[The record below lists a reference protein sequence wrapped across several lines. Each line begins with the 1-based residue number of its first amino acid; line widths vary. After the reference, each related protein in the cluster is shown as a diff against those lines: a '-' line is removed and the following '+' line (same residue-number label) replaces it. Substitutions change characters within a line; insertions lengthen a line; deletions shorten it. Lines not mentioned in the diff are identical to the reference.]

1 MWNMLYMPNWD
12 ADGMYGWTIS
22 LYDCK
27 THRRISNKMYRYK
40 WCCHLTSVAELFR
53 WVNMSEQFKISKQ
66 ISWIISEKTMDI
78 SIHHLRYLDWRY
90 RWCVGLCKGY
100 VRECKAVTL
109 SIVLLFL
116 EASSWH
122 AAICTS
128 WSTGP
133 KLGGSSGLDA
143 ARFALAGSCSRIL
156 HESDIFH
163 TWFALARVFAQ
174 VE

>member
-1 MWNMLYMPNWD
+1 MLNMLYMLNWY

-27 THRRISNKMYRYK
+27 THRRISNKMYRSPNCSGG
-40 WCCHLTSVAELFR
+40 WT
-53 WVNMSEQFKISKQ
+53 WVNCLRFPSRSHGSFLRKQWTSLFTISSTY
-66 ISWIISEKTMDI
+66 IN
-78 SIHHLRYLDWRY
+78 WRY
-90 RWCVGLCKGY
+90 PSCVGLCKGY

-109 SIVLLFL
+109 SIGIVLLFL

-133 KLGGSSGLDA
+133 KLGGSSGLA
-143 ARFALAGSCSRIL
+143 ASPVCLGRKLQSHPSWIWYFSHMVCLGESFCASR
-156 HESDIFH
+156 
-163 TWFALARVFAQ
+163 VN
-174 VE
+174 